1 MGGGQLSQFLV
12 KWFFKCINVM
22 NLKKKRIPYRIEI
35 QTEKE
40 WLNNENFEKY
50 QIFLIALF
58 HIGALCNKTLF
69 S

>member
-1 MGGGQLSQFLV
+1 M
-12 KWFFKCINVM
+12 
-22 NLKKKRIPYRIEI
+22 RIPYRIGI

-40 WLNNENFEKY
+40 WWSNENFEKN

-58 HIGALCNKTLF
+58 HIGAFCTKILY